1 MHALNTHQRV
11 AFVRDGYLITSEEL
25 SSEAI
30 GELLDLLDLAPIQA
44 DEAALDADHSGDLN

>member
-30 GELLDLLDLAPIQA
+30 GELLDLLDLVPIQA
-44 DEAALDADHSGDLN
+44 NEAALDADHRGDLN